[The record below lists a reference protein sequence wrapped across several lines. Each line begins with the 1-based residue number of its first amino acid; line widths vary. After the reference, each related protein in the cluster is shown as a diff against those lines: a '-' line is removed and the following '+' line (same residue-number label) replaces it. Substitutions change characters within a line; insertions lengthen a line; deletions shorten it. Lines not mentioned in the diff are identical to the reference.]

1 MSAAVSLFS
10 HPLSDRDRGFLRH
23 VAQAD
28 DWCEIRQ
35 GEMPSAVQCMRA
47 GYVSLS
53 NDRREA
59 MITSDGRVYLRRQ
72 MGVH

>member
-28 DWCEIRQ
+28 DWREIRH
-35 GEMPSAVQCMRA
+35 GEMPSAVQCTRA
-47 GYVSLS
+47 GYVRLS
-53 NDRREA
+53 NDKRQA
-59 MITSDGRVYLRRQ
+59 IITSSGQAYLRQLR
-72 MGVH
+72 GVH

>member
-28 DWCEIRQ
+28 DWREIRH

-47 GYVSLS
+47 GYVRLS

-59 MITSDGRVYLRRQ
+59 MITSDGHVYLRKQ

>member
-1 MSAAVSLFS
+1 LSAAVSLFT

-28 DWCEIRQ
+28 DWHEIRH

-47 GYVSLS
+47 GYVRLS
-53 NDRREA
+53 NDKRQA
-59 MITSDGRVYLRRQ
+59 MITNSGQAYLRKW